1 MKAAIEYAIIRCIR
15 YFYYTISLPQS
26 VLTKRRGLTEEEEEK
41 TMKKLRFLFLL
52 LILLVVITALP
63 SCGNAET
70 PGTERDPIIRLSENI
85 WELHFTEDTFL
96 YVGST
101 YPGSCNLWNEF
112 ELAVEEYNQRHFIPT
127 GDEIIQLNY
136 HTQVGTVVYEFIFAD
151 GIVFCERSENFPDE
165 SDIEE
170 VKKIW
175 DKYKKL
181 EKTKAETNAETATK
195 ADY

>member
-1 MKAAIEYAIIRCIR
+1 
-15 YFYYTISLPQS
+15 
-26 VLTKRRGLTEEEEEK
+26 
-41 TMKKLRFLFLL
+41 MKKLRFLFLL
-52 LILLVVITALP
+52 LILITTIP

-70 PGTERDPIIRLSENI
+70 PDTKRDSVIRLSENI
-85 WELHFTEDTFL
+85 WELQFKEDSFL

-101 YPGSCNLWNEF
+101 YPGSSKLKNQLES
-112 ELAVEEYNQRHFIPT
+112 AVEEYNNRHFIPT

-136 HTQVGTVVYEFIFAD
+136 HSQIGTVVYEFIFTD

-165 SDIEE
+165 ADIEE

-175 DKYKKL
+175 DKYKRLK
-181 EKTKAETNAETATK
+181 KAKAATNAETATK